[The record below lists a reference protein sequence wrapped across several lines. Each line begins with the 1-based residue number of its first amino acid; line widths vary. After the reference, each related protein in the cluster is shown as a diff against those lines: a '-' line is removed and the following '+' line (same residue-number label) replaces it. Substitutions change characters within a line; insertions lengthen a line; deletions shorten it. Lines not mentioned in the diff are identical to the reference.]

1 MRRLRTGDEL
11 DEASVQSA
19 IADAM
24 NDHDHAHGLGGHSHA
39 PANFNRA
46 FAIGTALNLAFV
58 IVEALYGFSSHS
70 LALLADAG
78 HNLSDVFA
86 LLLAWGASA
95 LADVGPTN
103 ERTYGWRSTSILAA
117 LLNAIMLLIAIG
129 AIAWEAIGR
138 FRQPAA
144 VAGTTVMWVSFL
156 GIFVNGITALLFAS
170 GRKGDLNARGAFL
183 HMAADAAVSL
193 AVVIAGFFIL
203 KTGLHWI
210 DPVTSLGIVAVIAA
224 GTWGL
229 LRDSVNF
236 ALQAVPPGIKL
247 PEVNAYLAG
256 LPGVTEVHDLHI
268 WGMSTTETALTAHL
282 VRASGE
288 GDDELLTRATDELR
302 QRFKIGHA
310 TLQLETARRVCELAA
325 PGTV

>member
-1 MRRLRTGDEL
+1 MSHHHHESGRE
-11 DEASVQSA
+11 EEP
-19 IADAM
+19 
-24 NDHDHAHGLGGHSHA
+24 HDHAHGLGGHSHA

-46 FAIGTALNLAFV
+46 FAIGTALNTIFV
-58 IVEALYGFSSHS
+58 AVEAIYGVSSHS

-95 LADVGPTN
+95 LAQSPPTK

-117 LLNAIMLLIAIG
+117 LFNAILLLIAIG
-129 AIAWEAIGR
+129 AIAWEAIER
-138 FRQPAA
+138 FTQPSP
-144 VAGTTVMWVSFL
+144 VAGTTVMWVAL
-156 GIFVNGITALLFAS
+156 IGIFINAATAFLFAS
-170 GRKGDLNARGAFL
+170 GRKGDLNVRGAFF

-193 AVVIAGFFIL
+193 GVVIAGFFIL

-210 DPVTSLGIVAVIAA
+210 DPVTSLAIVAVIAV

-229 LRDSVNF
+229 LRDSVIF
-236 ALQAVPPGIKL
+236 ALHAVPPGVSL
-247 PEVNAYLAG
+247 PEVRAYLAS

-282 VRASGE
+282 VRADSAN
-288 GDDELLTRATDELR
+288 DDALLTRATHELR
-302 QRFKIGHA
+302 ARFKIVHP
-310 TLQLETARRVCELAA
+310 TIQLETAVRRCELAPA
-325 PGTV
+325 DRV